1 MAAPRLILA
10 SASPRRESLL
20 REAGYEFIVE
30 PPNIDEDIIPRGM
43 LPSHAA
49 VHLAVEKAK
58 AVSARYPNDVV
69 LAADTIVAFG
79 DTILGKPKG
88 ADAAREMLKLLSGT
102 THLVITGVTIVQK
115 SSGYDVHAREMSAVR
130 MKFLT
135 AKQIDDYVAGGE
147 WRGKAGGYGIQ
158 DNDPFVT
165 RLAGS
170 NSNIVGLPMKVT
182 RDLLAGVKIT
192 PTNPPGGTANQHE

>member
-10 SASPRRESLL
+10 SASPRRQSLL
-20 REAGYEFIVE
+20 REAGYEFVVE
-30 PPNIDEDIIPRGM
+30 PANIDEDTIPRGM

-49 VHLAVEKAK
+49 VHLAVEKARI
-58 AVSARYPNDVV
+58 VSARFPEDIV

-79 DTILGKPKG
+79 DVILGKPQSP
-88 ADAAREMLKLLSGT
+88 DAAREMLKLLSGT

-115 SSGYDVHAREMSAVR
+115 ATGYDVHAREMSAVR

-135 AKQIDDYVAGGE
+135 PKQIDDYVAGGE

-170 NSNIVGLPMKVT
+170 HSNIVGLPMRLT
-182 RDLLAGVKIT
+182 RDLLAGVKIV
-192 PTNPPGGTANQHE
+192 PTDLGTGTTDEHG